1 MADDRTRRLLDPDAA
16 LTALRRLP
24 AARPLLDV
32 VGPRDGVWLVGGA
45 VRDLLL
51 GIAPHELDLLV
62 EGPVDDLAARLGPA
76 VARHERFGTVEVE
89 PRPGVRYD
97 LARARRE
104 RYTEPGALPEVEPV
118 DRVQDDLPRR
128 DVTVNAIALR
138 LGDGALTEV
147 PGARD
152 DLAAGVLRVL
162 HDRSLI
168 DDPTRVWRIARYA
181 ARLGFAV
188 EPRTREL
195 AATSDPT
202 TISGARHGSEL
213 RLALSEPDPARVLA
227 TLLELAPT
235 FLPRGFD
242 PEPPGLDAALALL
255 PTGGRRDLVRLAAS
269 CSGVALEH
277 LLPWIDALELTSAER
292 DVVGAGSRAS
302 TLQPL
307 RAARLPS
314 EIQRAAAGAPLEVVA
329 LAGGPNARR
338 WIEELRHVRLEIDG
352 RDLLAAGVAPG
363 PAVGRGLAAA
373 LGAKLDGR
381 LDPTRPAAEA
391 ELAAALSALAGA

>member
-1 MADDRTRRLLDPDAA
+1 MTVRRSRRPLAPDAA
-16 LTALRRLP
+16 HAALRRLP

-32 VGPRDGVWLVGGA
+32 VGPQDGVWLVGGA

-51 GIAPHELDLLV
+51 GIVPHELDLLV
-62 EGPVDDLAARLGPA
+62 EGPVEELAARLGSA

-104 RYTEPGALPEVEPV
+104 RYPAPGALPEVEPV

-138 LGDGALTEV
+138 LGDGALVEV

-152 DLAAGVLRVL
+152 DLAAGRLRVL
-162 HDRSLI
+162 HERSFV

-188 EPRTREL
+188 DPQTRAL
-195 AATSDPT
+195 AAAADPT
-202 TISGARHGSEL
+202 TISGARHGNEL
-213 RLALSEPDPARVLA
+213 RLALAEPDPGRALA
-227 TLLELAPT
+227 TLQELNPG
-235 FLPRGFD
+235 FLPPGFD
-242 PEPPGLDAALALL
+242 PAPRDLDAALALL
-255 PTGGRRDLVRLAAS
+255 PRGGRRDLVRLAAG
-269 CSGVALEH
+269 CAGVGLDR
-277 LLPWIDALELTSAER
+277 LLPWLEALELTTAER
-292 DVVGAGSRAS
+292 EVVGAGSRAS

-307 RAARLPS
+307 RAATRPS
-314 EIQRAAAGAPLEVVA
+314 EIRRAAAGAPVELVA

-338 WIEELRHVRLEIDG
+338 WLDELRHVRLEIDG

-363 PAVGRGLAAA
+363 PAVGRGLEAA
-373 LGAKLDGR
+373 LDAKLDGR
-381 LDPTRPAAEA
+381 LDPTRPATEA
-391 ELAAALSALAGA
+391 ELAVALAAATG